1 MFSKISRYRKL
12 PYVVVDDARRGTLA
26 SKALRLLP
34 DVTGTFQH
42 TVEEAE
48 RLDHLGFKYYQQ
60 PRKWWR
66 ICDSNPMFFLSFY
79 LLGKGLLRTVRYSV
93 ALPGWVEPSWA
104 AATKALSARLGV
116 ESFRFDDQVRLTP
129 EPQTIDGRQVTI
141 NVVRHELAVAIT
153 YNELLLSPFD
163 LTKLISDA
171 GLPVVQP
178 QITGQVGK
186 RITIPPDVVS

>member
-66 ICDSNPMFFLSFY
+66 ICDANPEFLSPLD
-79 LLGKGLLRTVRYSV
+79 LLGQGPLRTVRYSV
-93 ALPGWVEPSWA
+93 ALPGGVEPPWA
-104 AATKALSARLGV
+104 AAAKALSARL
-116 ESFRFDDQVRLTP
+116 
-129 EPQTIDGRQVTI
+129 
-141 NVVRHELAVAIT
+141 
-153 YNELLLSPFD
+153 
-163 LTKLISDA
+163 
-171 GLPVVQP
+171 
-178 QITGQVGK
+178 
-186 RITIPPDVVS
+186 